1 MNCNLEL
8 IEGRLK
14 KEFPYVVKVKEIVEN
29 SPNGSSQ
36 PRYSANIVIK
46 QSFFDQ
52 LQNNGP
58 LRNIIFQT
66 FTNEFTQIV
75 QSTCPEVKVI
85 ELNNES
91 NLDISFL
98 SDSDS

>member
-14 KEFPYVVKVKEIVEN
+14 MEFPYVVKVKEIVEN

-36 PRYSANIVIK
+36 PRYSANIIIK

-66 FTNEFTQIV
+66 FTKEFTQIV
-75 QSTCPEVKVI
+75 QSTCPEVKII

-98 SDSDS
+98 SDSVS

>member
-1 MNCNLEL
+1 MNCNLEI
-8 IEGRLK
+8 IEGHLK
-14 KEFPYVVKVKEIVEN
+14 KDFPYVVKVKDIIEN
-29 SPNGSSQ
+29 PSNGSSQ
-36 PRYSANIVIK
+36 PTYSINVIIK

-58 LRNIIFQT
+58 LRNIIFQG
-66 FTNEFTQIV
+66 FSKQFTQIV

-85 ELNNES
+85 ELNNKS